1 MTTKILECVG
11 ILCIGAVTA
20 LMGYPIWD
28 SVKSKI
34 SWKNLVIL
42 VLWIIIYNILFSQKV
57 K

>member
-1 MTTKILECVG
+1 MTKILEYVG

-28 SVKSKI
+28 SVKREIK
-34 SWKNLVIL
+34 WTNFMIL
-42 VLWIIIYNILFSQKV
+42 ILWIIIYNILFSQKV